1 MKKIQFLSLMALVIM
16 ALCSCTNTDYQKAI
30 PANATL
36 VVKADLKSVSEKA
49 DFKHS
54 KWMTMLDASLV
65 AVVKGKDMKSVKE
78 YIDDPMNTGIDFS
91 MPLYVFMVG
100 EETAGMTMKV
110 NDEGDVK
117 DFLLLLQK
125 QGLASKPVE
134 KDGLMCG
141 TLIDDIS
148 YAYDSK
154 SFLLLA
160 SLNGK
165 GTSATNR
172 MAHELMS
179 IKEDES
185 FISTEAFFRMNEE
198 NDDVVTY
205 TSGKL
210 GKDLLAYVMEA
221 FMTTDIDMKDM
232 DAIIGLNFE
241 NGQASLKAKTWGKTG
256 KVQALLEEA
265 DKNLGTIDGKYVDR
279 VSANTL
285 VWIGANIKGEWALSK
300 LKENQS
306 AKEMLFMLERAVDI
320 EQMLRA
326 VDGDVALELQSL
338 DGNVENVPEYL
349 MYAALKNSDFLKD
362 VDDWK
367 ASMKDYG
374 MTMNVRGDNQY
385 ALTMDGDSYL
395 WGVQSDDLFFSSEK
409 AVRGGQG
416 GTHSLVTHKD
426 DIKKNKCYIYVD
438 IEKIPLIDYARQ
450 SGMSFLVEPLGKL
463 QSIVVKSSS
472 TDEVTLTIEL
482 KDKDENFLKQLL

>member
-1 MKKIQFLSLMALVIM
+1 MKKIQFLSLMAVVIM

-36 VVKADLKSVSEKA
+36 VVKADMKSISEKA
-49 DFKHS
+49 DFKNS
-54 KWMTMLDASLV
+54 KWKTMLDASLI
-65 AVVKGKDMKSVKE
+65 AVVKGKDMKNVKG
-78 YIDDPMNTGIDFS
+78 YIDDPMKTGIDFS

-141 TLIDDIS
+141 SLVDDIS

-160 SLNGK
+160 SLKGK

-179 IKEDES
+179 LKEDDS
-185 FISTEAFFRMNEE
+185 FASTEAFSRMNDED
-198 NDDVVTY
+198 DDVVTY
-205 TSGKL
+205 TSGKW
-210 GKDLLAYVMEA
+210 GEEILAYALEA
-221 FMTTDIDMKDM
+221 FMPAEIDMKDL
-232 DAIIGLNFE
+232 DAIMCLNFE
-241 NGQASLKAKTWGKTG
+241 NGQASFKAKAWGKTD
-256 KVQALLEEA
+256 KAKALLDEA
-265 DKNLGTIDGKYVDR
+265 DKNFGTIDGKYIER

-285 VWIGANIKGEWALSK
+285 VWMGANVKGEWALGK
-300 LKENQS
+300 LKENKS
-306 AKEMLFMLERAVDI
+306 IKEMLFMLERAVDI

-326 VDGDVALELQSL
+326 VDGDVALELQSE
-338 DGNVENVPEYL
+338 DGDLENMPEYV
-349 MYAALKNSDFLKD
+349 MYAELKNSDFLKD

-374 MTMNVRGDNQY
+374 ISMNSRGDNQY

-395 WGVQSDDLFFSSEK
+395 WGVQSDDLFLSSEN
-409 AVRGGQG
+409 AVRGGNG
-416 GTHSLVTHKD
+416 GIHSLAAHKD
-426 DIKKNKCYIYVD
+426 DIKKNKFYIYVD
-438 IEKIPLIDYARQ
+438 IEKIPLVDFAKQ
-450 SGMSFLVEPLGKL
+450 SGMSFLVEPLGEL
-463 QSIVVKSSS
+463 QSVVVKSSS
-472 TDEVTLTIEL
+472 IDEVTLTIEL
-482 KDKDENFLKQLL
+482 KDKGENFLKQLL

>member
-1 MKKIQFLSLMALVIM
+1 MKKIQFLSLMAVVIM

-30 PANATL
+30 PTNATL
-36 VVKADLKSVSEKA
+36 VVKADMKSISEKA
-49 DFKHS
+49 DFKNS
-54 KWMTMLDASLV
+54 KWKTMLDASLI
-65 AVVKGKDMKSVKE
+65 AVVKGKDMKNVKE
-78 YIDDPMNTGIDFS
+78 YIDDPMKTGIDFS

-141 TLIDDIS
+141 SLVDDIS

-160 SLNGK
+160 SLKGK

-179 IKEDES
+179 LKEDDS
-185 FISTEAFFRMNEE
+185 FASTE
-198 NDDVVTY
+198 
-205 TSGKL
+205 L
-210 GKDLLAYVMEA
+210 EA
-221 FMTTDIDMKDM
+221 FMPAEIDMKDL
-232 DAIIGLNFE
+232 DAIMCLNFE
-241 NGQASLKAKTWGKTG
+241 NGQASFKAKAWGKTD
-256 KVQALLEEA
+256 KAKALLDEA
-265 DKNLGTIDGKYVDR
+265 DKNFGTIDGKYIER

-285 VWIGANIKGEWALSK
+285 VWMGANVKGEWALGK
-300 LKENQS
+300 LKENKS
-306 AKEMLFMLERAVDI
+306 IKEMLFMLERAVDI

-326 VDGDVALELQSL
+326 VDGDVALELQSE
-338 DGNVENVPEYL
+338 DGDLENMPEYV
-349 MYAALKNSDFLKD
+349 MYAELKNSDFLKD

-374 MTMNVRGDNQY
+374 ISMNSRGDNQY

-395 WGVQSDDLFFSSEK
+395 WGVQSDDLFLSSEN
-409 AVRGGQG
+409 AVRGGKG
-416 GTHSLVTHKD
+416 GIHSLAAHKD
-426 DIKKNKCYIYVD
+426 DIKKNKFYIYVD
-438 IEKIPLIDYARQ
+438 IEKIPLVDFAKQ
-450 SGMSFLVEPLGKL
+450 SGMSFLVEPLGEL
-463 QSIVVKSSS
+463 QSVVVKSSS
-472 TDEVTLTIEL
+472 IDEVTLTIEL
-482 KDKDENFLKQLL
+482 KDKGENFLKQLL

>member
-36 VVKADLKSVSEKA
+36 VVKTDMRSISEKA

-78 YIDDPMNTGIDFS
+78 YIDDPMKTGIDLS
-91 MPLYVFMVG
+91 MPIYVFMVG

-172 MAHELMS
+172 MTHELMS
-179 IKEDES
+179 IKEDDS
-185 FISTEAFFRMNEE
+185 FVSTEAFSCMNEE
-198 NDDVVTY
+198 DDDVVTY
-205 TSGKL
+205 TNGKL
-210 GKDLLAYVMEA
+210 GKDILSYVLEA
-221 FMTTDIDMKDM
+221 FVPAEIDMRDL
-232 DAIIGLNFE
+232 DAIMCLNFE
-241 NGQASLKAKTWGKTG
+241 NGQALFKAKAWGKTD
-256 KVQALLEEA
+256 KAQALLDEA
-265 DKNLGTIDGKYVDR
+265 DKNFGTIDGKYIDR

-285 VWIGANIKGEWALSK
+285 VWIGTNIKGEWALSK

-306 AKEMLFMLERAVDI
+306 AKEMLFMLGRAVDI

-326 VDGDVALELQSL
+326 VDGDVAIELQSEG
-338 DGNVENVPEYL
+338 GNVEKLPEYV
-349 MYAALKNSDFLKD
+349 MYASLKNSDFLKD

-367 ASMKDYG
+367 ASMKDFG
-374 MTMNVRGDNQY
+374 ITMNNRGDNQY
-385 ALTMDGDSYL
+385 ALAMDGGSYL
-395 WGVQSDDLFFSSEK
+395 WGVQSDDLFFSSEN
-409 AVRGGQG
+409 AVRGGKD
-416 GTHSLVTHKD
+416 GTHSLVAHKD

-438 IEKIPLIDYARQ
+438 MEKIPLADFARQ
-450 SGMSFLVEPLGKL
+450 SDMSFLVESLSKL

-472 TDEVTLTIEL
+472 TDEVTMTIEL